1 MPRALFALIATLVVT
16 AAVLPAQRGDA
27 GGRQSD
33 DDWCRQAYA
42 DRDRETVCDVR
53 EETLGPLSR
62 IDVNTGGNGGIT
74 VRGSDTRDVRLRT
87 RLVAT
92 GRTEDD
98 ARQVLSEI
106 DLETSGGQI
115 RASRPN
121 RSNNR
126 EHWSATMELEVPRN
140 IDLVLR
146 TSNGGIQVS
155 QVEGMADIGT
165 SNGGIVMDDVDGEIR
180 ARSTNGGVRVKLRG
194 QRSQGAG
201 MTLTTTNGGV
211 SLDVPDGYS
220 ADLDARTTNG
230 GIRIDF
236 PITVQG
242 NLSRRHVEAT
252 LGSGGVPIRLT
263 TTNGGITVS
272 RR

>member
-1 MPRALFALIATLVVT
+1 MPRALFALIATLVVA
-16 AAVLPAQRGDA
+16 AAVLPAQRRDTPR
-27 GGRQSD
+27 RQAT
-33 DDWCRQAYA
+33 DDWCREAHYGS
-42 DRDRETVCDVR
+42 DREVVCDVR

-92 GRTEDD
+92 GRTEND

-106 DLETSGGQI
+106 NLETSGGQI
-115 RASRPN
+115 RASRPY
-121 RSNNR
+121 RSNSKEN
-126 EHWSATMELEVPRN
+126 WSATMELDVPRN
-140 IDLVLR
+140 MDLVLR
-146 TSNGGIQVS
+146 TSNGGIHVS
-155 QVEGMADIGT
+155 NVEGMADINT
-165 SNGGIVMDDVDGEIR
+165 TNGGIVMDDVDGDVR
-180 ARSTNGGVRVKLRG
+180 ARSTNGGVRVRLRG
-194 QRSQGAG
+194 QRWQGTG

-211 SLDVPDGYS
+211 SVDVPDDFS

-236 PITVQG
+236 PIIVQG
-242 NLSRRHVEAT
+242 NMSRRHVEAT
-252 LGSGGVPIRLT
+252 IGSGGAPVKLT